1 MHFTPQERGK
11 CKHKFTRRNRA
22 WDIIRTVI
30 NKGHSAQTAID
41 RIYPVYGRGM
51 TVTTILNRIAI
62 DRRNNTLHPDFIA

>member
-1 MHFTPQERGK
+1 M
-11 CKHKFTRRNRA
+11 
-22 WDIIRTVI
+22 I